1 MLVHAHTEE
10 WIHRASKR
18 VESRTIFPEQP
29 VATLASEA
37 GRGRSDHTL
46 VGRGSDTC
54 APMNATTMTMEA
66 GSSSMAQAWRAAE
79 PNAVRNERPYAPDD
93 EELYPAIGCD
103 DAEAVERVCDE
114 PKEAA
119 CSVSEVRP
127 LSSGGHVGMRSAM
140 MVPSVCALGVERL
153 FSHRGLVVLYRE
165 FSWFL
170 KTCESW
176 IFWGGKYELV
186 EEGAV
191 EREAGGV
198 VECERLVLV
207 RRSRDDDLHNSLVF
221 ELRSTCPYRTSVSP

>member
-1 MLVHAHTEE
+1 MGTA
-10 WIHRASKR
+10 R
-18 VESRTIFPEQP
+18 VQARREPYHISELP
-29 VATLASEA
+29 VVALASEA
-37 GRGRSDHTL
+37 RRGRSDHTL
-46 VGRGSDTC
+46 EGRGSDTC
-54 APMNATTMTMEA
+54 ALMNT
-66 GSSSMAQAWRAAE
+66 AQAWRAAE

-93 EELYPAIGCD
+93 EERYPAIGCD
-103 DAEAVERVCDE
+103 DAKAVERVCDE

-119 CSVSEVRP
+119 CSVSEERP

>member
-18 VESRTIFPEQP
+18 VENRTIFPEQP

-93 EELYPAIGCD
+93 EKRYPAIGCN

-114 PKEAA
+114 PKR
-119 CSVSEVRP
+119 SRVRR
-127 LSSGGHVGMRSAM
+127 LRSASLEQWRPRRFE
-140 MVPSVCALGVERL
+140 VGDDGAERL
-153 FSHRGLVVLYRE
+153 CTRG
-165 FSWFL
+165 
-170 KTCESW
+170 
-176 IFWGGKYELV
+176 
-186 EEGAV
+186 
-191 EREAGGV
+191 
-198 VECERLVLV
+198 
-207 RRSRDDDLHNSLVF
+207 
-221 ELRSTCPYRTSVSP
+221 